1 MDKTTIGFLGLL
13 AILFIGQVFMTEAFY
28 DVSADASG
36 NIIISISDLLSLLG
50 TGASPAGKVTPVAPV
65 APVGATQATQA
76 TQGTLDASGAA
87 GAYSSMRDEIISD
100 VKSAVRSEVL
110 NSQWTGLLNS
120 GHTGAQ
126 VLDDSCIDTF
136 AAQQGSDF
144 MRYIP
149 GKNPDDYIR
158 KDSIPCYGCSIP

>member
-1 MDKTTIGFLGLL
+1 MDKTTIGFLALL
-13 AILFIGQVFMTEAFY
+13 AILFIGQVYMTESFY

-36 NIIISISDLLSLLG
+36 NIIISISDLLSLLSS
-50 TGASPAGKVTPVAPV
+50 GARPMPVAPV
-65 APVGATQATQA
+65 AVTQSTQG
-76 TQGTLDASGAA
+76 TQGTLDASGTA

-158 KDSIPCYGCSIP
+158 KDSIPCYGCSVP